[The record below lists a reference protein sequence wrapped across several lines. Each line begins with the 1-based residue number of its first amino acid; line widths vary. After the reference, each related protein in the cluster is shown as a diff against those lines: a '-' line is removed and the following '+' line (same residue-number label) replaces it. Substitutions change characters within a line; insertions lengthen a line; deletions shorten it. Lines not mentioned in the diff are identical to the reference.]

1 VFWSAKRLPWA
12 WSLTYTVGMVEKGC
26 TIINEVS
33 SERHIAR
40 KLNFTAVVDEFV
52 MQKKLDVKKFN

>member
-1 VFWSAKRLPWA
+1 
-12 WSLTYTVGMVEKGC
+12 MVEKGC